1 MAADDAQTDTRT
13 DPASSAGTLGGLPVS
28 DALGAR
34 AANGRQESGCEA
46 CGSPHARSWSTPD
59 GPARLCPPCATL
71 NGIGCP

>member
-1 MAADDAQTDTRT
+1 MAADEPDTS
-13 DPASSAGTLGGLPVS
+13 PAPGTGTLGGLPVS

-34 AANGRQESGCEA
+34 TASVVGGSGACEA
-46 CGSPHARSWSTPD
+46 CGSPQARSWSTPD

>member
-1 MAADDAQTDTRT
+1 MAADDLDTSV
-13 DPASSAGTLGGLPVS
+13 ASGTLTLGGLPVS

-34 AANGRQESGCEA
+34 TASVGSEGGCEA
-46 CGSPHARSWSTPD
+46 CGSPQARSWSTPD